1 MNHIPDTKYLEALD
15 NVECGETT
23 IADAATIRSYV
34 AKLRSA
40 ITALE
45 AAARAPRMACQ
56 KCGNSVSHLMLCG
69 NDWLCN
75 TCYNNSGKCDL
86 CHGTQIISAPAAPGA
101 DTTNAVCPKCRGCGV
116 CGNCGMPVKAAG
128 EKCAK

>member
-40 ITALE
+40 IT
-45 AAARAPRMACQ
+45 
-56 KCGNSVSHLMLCG
+56 SHLMLCG

-101 DTTNAVCPKCRGCGV
+101 DTTNAVCPRCSGCGV

-128 EKCAK
+128 EK